1 MGARLTLDHLLWRM
15 RYAHPDSEL
24 VAAGTAQ
31 RFAEAADSIENLA
44 HTLRSRW
51 EIGGGDTVAVL
62 AFNTIEHFRLLFA
75 APLLGAAVHSLNPR
89 VPADSLAAQAFR
101 PYPRLVVV
109 DETVLEHRSV
119 GANAR
124 AAVAELERAGV
135 PIVPVRGLEPAV
147 PGAELPEPAEE
158 STAFWFH
165 TSGTTGAPRSYPVSH
180 RDVLLHALSQA
191 SAEASG
197 LRAADRVLA
206 LVPFCHVNG
215 WGLPFTATLS
225 GASLVLPGADL
236 TASNIAERLRRD
248 RITVAAAVPT
258 VWFEVCRRLA
268 ETGEAPPP
276 ALREVLTGGA
286 AVSQQVVEQV
296 RDVLGAGVAGAWGMT
311 ETMAMSTYEREQP
324 GVHTGR
330 FAPLVEARVT
340 AGRLEV
346 RGPFVLGDP
355 DWFDTGD
362 AATLDAQGRLTLLD
376 RHKDL
381 IKSGGEW
388 IVSARLEQRLCAH
401 PTVAEAAVIARPDPK
416 WTERPIAILVPER
429 GHRIEVAQLRAH
441 LAACF
446 PAFWLP
452 EEFTVVDRLP
462 RTPVGKLDKRA
473 LRRTHTGGGSAPA

>member
-24 VAAGTAQ
+24 VTAGSTQ
-31 RFAEAADSIENLA
+31 RFADAADSIEDLA
-44 HTLRSRW
+44 RTLRSRW
-51 EIGGGDTVAVL
+51 TIGDGDTVAVL

-75 APLLGAAVHSLNPR
+75 VPLLGAAVHSLNPR
-89 VPADSLAAQAFR
+89 VPADSLAAQALH
-101 PYPRLVVV
+101 PSPRVLLL
-109 DETVLEHRSV
+109 DEAVLEHRSV
-119 GANAR
+119 GASAR

-135 PIVPVRGLEPAV
+135 PVVPVRELEPAV
-147 PGAELPEPAEE
+147 AGAELPVPAED

-165 TSGTTGAPRSYPVSH
+165 TSGTTGPPRSYPVSH

-215 WGLPFTATLS
+215 WGLPFTAALS
-225 GASLVLPGADL
+225 GACMVLPGAEL
-236 TASNIAERLRRD
+236 TAGHIAEQLRRD

-258 VWFEVCRRLA
+258 VWFDVCRHLT

-276 ALREVLTGGA
+276 VLREVLTGGA
-286 AVSQQVVEQV
+286 AVSRQVVDQV
-296 RDVLGAGVAGAWGMT
+296 RDVLGAGVASAWGMT

-324 GVHTGR
+324 SDRTGR
-330 FAPLVEARVT
+330 FAPLVEARIT
-340 AGRLEV
+340 EGRLEV

-362 AATLDAQGRLTLLD
+362 VARLDAGGRLTLLD

-388 IVSARLEQRLCAH
+388 IVSAQLEQRLCAH
-401 PTVAEAAVIARPDPK
+401 PAVAEAAVIARPDPK

-429 GHRIEVAQLRAH
+429 GHRIEEARLREH

-473 LRRTHTGGGSAPA
+473 LRRTHTGGTA